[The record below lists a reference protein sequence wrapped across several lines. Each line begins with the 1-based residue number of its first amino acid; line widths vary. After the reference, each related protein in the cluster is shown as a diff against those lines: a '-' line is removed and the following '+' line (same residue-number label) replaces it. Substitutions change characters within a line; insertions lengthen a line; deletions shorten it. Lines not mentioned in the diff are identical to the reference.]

1 MISRKFSPTAAVKLL
16 LILCLMLG
24 ASSGAAVSA
33 QDKPNSFAA
42 ERERAI
48 QMINEGKYVESLPL
62 FEKLAA
68 AKEADGDVF
77 FGLGIALLHKAD
89 QSKDVSSRKEG
100 RVKARNALL
109 KAKEFGLR
117 NPQLD
122 SLLSQIKPDGGER
135 GKSDDPKAN
144 EAMNEAFAA
153 FAGKNYLKAAE
164 LYEKAARL
172 DPTLYEAA
180 LYTGNSFYGARDHE
194 KAGVWFARAIALDQ
208 NRETA
213 HRYWGDSLM
222 VSGKTEEA
230 KNKFFDAIV
239 AEPYNQTAWR
249 GLIQFAQI
257 NNLKVTHPKIDIP
270 TGISSNEKGDRTTIT
285 LDESILKD
293 SKDGSAA
300 WMMYGISRA
309 AWRTSEFSKRFPNEK
324 TYRHSLAEE
333 SAALRSVLEAV
344 KNQSKDIKQLNPS
357 LKLLQEINDAG
368 LLEAYILLARP
379 DAGISRDYDAFRQNN
394 RDKLKRYLMDFL
406 ILEKGASNEKK
417 AVS

>member
-1 MISRKFSPTAAVKLL
+1 MISRKFSPSAAVKLL
-16 LILCLMLG
+16 LILCLILG
-24 ASSGAAVSA
+24 VSSSAAISA

-68 AKEADGDVF
+68 SKEADGDVF
-77 FGLGIALLHKAD
+77 FGLGIGLLHKAD
-89 QSKDVSSRKEG
+89 QAKDAAARKEQ

-109 KAKEFGLR
+109 KAKELGLR

-180 LYTGNSFYGARDHE
+180 LYTGNSFYGAREHE
-194 KAGVWFARAIALDQ
+194 KAGVWFAKAIALDQ

-222 VSGKTEEA
+222 VAA
-230 KNKFFDAIV
+230 KPKK
-239 AEPYNQTAWR
+239 R
-249 GLIQFAQI
+249 KI
-257 NNLKVTHPKIDIP
+257 NFSTPLLPNL
-270 TGISSNEKGDRTTIT
+270 TTRR
-285 LDESILKD
+285 L
-293 SKDGSAA
+293 
-300 WMMYGISRA
+300 
-309 AWRTSEFSKRFPNEK
+309 
-324 TYRHSLAEE
+324 
-333 SAALRSVLEAV
+333 
-344 KNQSKDIKQLNPS
+344 
-357 LKLLQEINDAG
+357 
-368 LLEAYILLARP
+368 
-379 DAGISRDYDAFRQNN
+379 
-394 RDKLKRYLMDFL
+394 
-406 ILEKGASNEKK
+406 GAD
-417 AVS
+417 